1 MEMPLIVKAFFDA
14 DSRNDADAL
23 SGAFAADAV
32 VQDEGARHQGTA
44 AIRSWWSAAKA
55 ASQFVA
61 EPLEATSG
69 DGKALVRARVSGQF
83 PGSPLILSYAFTLRD
98 GEIAALEIT
107 A

>member
-1 MEMPLIVKAFFDA
+1 MEMPGIVKAFFDA
-14 DSRNDADAL
+14 DRHNDAEAL
-23 SGAFAADAV
+23 SRAFAADAV
-32 VQDEGARHQGTA
+32 VQDEGAQHQGRA

-69 DGKALVRARVSGQF
+69 DGKAFVRARVSGDF
-83 PGSPLILSYAFTLRD
+83 PGSPLTLSYAFTVRE
-98 GEIAALEIT
+98 GEITSLEIK

>member
-1 MEMPLIVKAFFDA
+1 MEMPGIVKAFFDA
-14 DSRNDADAL
+14 DSRNDAEAL
-23 SGAFAADAV
+23 SNAFAADAV
-32 VQDEGARHQGTA
+32 VQDEGAHHKGRT

-61 EPLEATSG
+61 EPFEAKSG
-69 DGKALVRARVSGQF
+69 DGKAFVRAKVSGDF
-83 PGSPLILSYAFTLRD
+83 PGSPLTLSYAFTLWD